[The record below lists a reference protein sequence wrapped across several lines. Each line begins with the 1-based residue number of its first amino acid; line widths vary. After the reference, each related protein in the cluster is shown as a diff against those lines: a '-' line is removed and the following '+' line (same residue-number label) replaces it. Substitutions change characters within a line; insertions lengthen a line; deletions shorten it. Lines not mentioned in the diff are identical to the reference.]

1 MKIEEIKRTVDSAV
15 RLAFPKVE
23 FAQCD
28 IGLAPE
34 GIADFATT
42 VPFKLAKMLH
52 KNPLQIAEQIKSH
65 ILPEYFS
72 TVSVAKPGYLNF
84 TLSDASIRAFL
95 EELITEQEHYFHKP
109 SKNEKIQIE
118 FVSANPTG
126 PLHIGNGR
134 GGIIGDVLANILTL
148 LGYSVQ
154 REYYVNDAGSKMDG
168 FAKSIEFYY
177 LKACGQESIFPDDGY
192 RGKYIEDIAQDLFI
206 KQGREL
212 LNTEP
217 ESRFQFIRNFG
228 KEKMIESIR
237 KSLSMFGIT
246 FDSWFF
252 ESSLYEGNNSIEKAI
267 ELLKNSGHTYQTE
280 GALWFKTTV
289 FGDDKDRVIVRN
301 NGEPTY
307 VLGDVAYHI
316 NKWGRGFSKA
326 IDVWGADHFGHIIP
340 LKALLTGAGLPKDF
354 LEVIIYQIV
363 HLYENGEEIVM
374 SKHTGSFVTLDELIE
389 EVGKDAARFFFLQK
403 SADTHLNFDL
413 GLAKQKSMDNP
424 VYYVQYTYARL
435 NKILE
440 EASLRNIRFAK
451 NTAVELLSTPEERE
465 LIKRLI
471 FITEELES
479 IGADY
484 SIHRLTFTTVE
495 LCQLIN
501 AFYQKHRVLNSEEYA
516 QPRLALVKASLI
528 TLSMLFDLMG
538 IEKKESM

>member
-267 ELLKNSGHTYQTE
+267 ELLKNSGHTYQSE